1 MAFEVPVTPR
11 RVKVYELQHEN
22 WHDRGTGFCIG
33 DVVNEEAYI
42 LVKSE
47 EEIDRLLLEAKIYKE
62 VQYQKQQ
69 DTLIVWTDPDETDL
83 ALSFQEGEG
92 CAAIWDFITE
102 VQKHL
107 GLDDN
112 QSEDANDIQNG
123 SITLPPEPTLGALP
137 DIERSL
143 TLASHTQYGRDSITR
158 DVQDLDYIAKLIPLL
173 SMAEDLESLP
183 DLHSLCRIMK
193 LIILMN
199 DNTILEQ
206 ILLDEY
212 IVGVVG
218 ILEYDPE
225 FPLHKANHRDYIS
238 DGSRFKE
245 VVPIPDNAIR
255 NKIKYTFRL
264 QYLKDVVL
272 ARLLDDPTFSM
283 LSSMIYF
290 YQVDILNFLQ
300 HNEEFTSELF
310 GIFRSSPSSSQGL
323 EDLQREDSEMKEHA
337 AQQTIQKKR
346 DAVRF
351 IHQFCLTAKNLQPQQ
366 RSFLYTSFVKK
377 GLFDVIDFALRDDIP
392 NVRIAGTELILSIID
407 HDPSFV
413 RSVVLK
419 KANENTSI
427 IDTLIDLLLTESDF
441 GVTSQVSEAIQIL
454 LDPTSGQPLE
464 ALRKTADMFL
474 RQRPD
479 DPEIEIFLDSF
490 YSQSVQRLFQ
500 NLADL
505 QSSDILKNMS
515 LQVAALYGCLCD
527 LVCAFIRL
535 HGYRSRSF
543 FVESNVLANISQL
556 FGSSHK
562 SLRLAA
568 LRCFRQCLGTN
579 DEFYYRF
586 LIKKRLFAP
595 VVDLLVEVGSRN
607 NLLNSA
613 CLEFFEFIR
622 AGSSKPD
629 YQRNMKTLVTHVV
642 ELYREQLEKLTFFE
656 TISSLLLRYDQL
668 HDDSMPTSD
677 IAFADAKP
685 TGIPGRGNGLRDLAS
700 DEDEYFNTS
709 DDEEDQ
715 LLEEPV
721 ETSAGNI
728 PESAGLKTRDT
739 SDASDTVGDLII
751 GLPSVPVSD
760 KTIDSAGGISEA
772 GHSNESLETVNETVK
787 WLSRVKRQAAHAI
800 SPDSEQHISLTPL
813 QSLGEKRRRDEA
825 QQEEDDE
832 LVKLSSKKT
841 KSGGFAPKSSS
852 SSTAA
857 QGSNTATTKKGFL
870 SSVNKKISISFG
882 SKRFKDKE
890 EASK

>member
-1 MAFEVPVTPR
+1 MSFEVPVTPR

-33 DVVNEEAYI
+33 EVVNEEAYI

-47 EEIDRLLLEAKIYKE
+47 DEVDRFLLEAKIYKE

-69 DTLIVWTDPDETDL
+69 DTLIVWTDPDEIDL

-92 CAAIWDFITE
+92 CAAIWEFITE
-102 VQKHL
+102 VQRHL

-112 QSEDANDIQNG
+112 QSEDAIDIHNG
-123 SITLPPEPTLGALP
+123 AIALPPEPTLGVLH

-143 TLASHTQYGRDSITR
+143 TIASHTQFGRDSITR
-158 DVQDLDYIAKLIPLL
+158 DVQDMDYIAKLIPLL

-183 DLHSLCRIMK
+183 DLHALCRIMK

-199 DNTILEQ
+199 DNAILEQ
-206 ILLDEY
+206 ILLDDY

-225 FPLHKANHRDYIS
+225 FPTHKANHRDYIS
-238 DGSRFKE
+238 DSSRFKE

-290 YQVDILNFLQ
+290 YQVDILNYLQ

-310 GIFRSSPSSSQGL
+310 GIFGHSPSSSPAA
-323 EDLQREDSEMKEHA
+323 ENSPRNNLQQSSQRNL
-337 AQQTIQKKR
+337 QKKR

-366 RSFLYTSFVKK
+366 RSFLYTNFVKK

-392 NVRIAGTELILSIID
+392 NVRIAGTELILAIID

-413 RSVVLK
+413 RCAVLK
-419 KANENTSI
+419 KADENTSI
-427 IDTLIDLLLTESDF
+427 IDTLIDLFLSESDF

-464 ALRKTADMFL
+464 ALRKTADVFL
-474 RQRPD
+474 RQRAD

-490 YSQSVQRLFQ
+490 YTQSVQRLFQ
-500 NLADL
+500 KLTDL
-505 QSSDILKNMS
+505 QSSDTLKNMS
-515 LQVAALYGCLCD
+515 MRVAALYGCLCD

-535 HGYRSRSF
+535 HGYRSRSY
-543 FVESNVLANISQL
+543 FVESNVLANIGQL

-595 VVDLLVEVGSRN
+595 IVDLLVEVGSRN

-629 YQRNMKTLVTHVV
+629 YQRNMKTLITHIV
-642 ELYREQLEKLTFFE
+642 ELYREQLEKLVSFD
-656 TISSLLLRYDQL
+656 TIKSLLLRYDQL
-668 HDDSMPTSD
+668 HDQSIPSCDVALSD
-677 IAFADAKP
+677 PKL
-685 TGIPGRGNGLRDLAS
+685 GCIPGRGNGVRDLVS

-709 DDEEDQ
+709 DEEEDH
-715 LLEEPV
+715 LLQQPVATSALNISELSGLAEPAGDSSGISKLLTESENV
-721 ETSAGNI
+721 ETMSG
-728 PESAGLKTRDT
+728 SGSGL
-739 SDASDTVGDLII
+739 SDASNSKAFSQALHETDQTTKALSEVKTQLPQATSLDL
-751 GLPSVPVSD
+751 VP
-760 KTIDSAGGISEA
+760 T
-772 GHSNESLETVNETVK
+772 
-787 WLSRVKRQAAHAI
+787 
-800 SPDSEQHISLTPL
+800 SLTPL
-813 QSLGEKRRRDEA
+813 QALGEKRRRDESK
-825 QQEEDDE
+825 QEEDDE

-841 KSGGFAPKSSS
+841 RSGGFSPRSPPSSG
-852 SSTAA
+852 AI
-857 QGSNTATTKKGFL
+857 QGVNTATAKKGFL
-870 SSVNKKISISFG
+870 SSMNKKISISFG
-882 SKRFKDKE
+882 SKRFKDKGE
-890 EASK
+890 MPK

>member
-1 MAFEVPVTPR
+1 MSFEVPVTPR

-33 DVVNEEAYI
+33 EIVNEEAYI

-47 EEIDRLLLEAKIYKE
+47 EEIDKFLLEARIYKE

-92 CAAIWDFITE
+92 CATIWEFITE

-112 QSEDANDIQNG
+112 QSDDANDVQNG
-123 SITLPPEPTLGALP
+123 SITLPPEPTLGTLP

-158 DVQDLDYIAKLIPLL
+158 NIQDLDYIRKLIPLL

-199 DNTILEQ
+199 DNTIMEQ

-225 FPLHKANHRDYIS
+225 FPTHKANHRDYIS
-238 DGSRFKE
+238 DRSRFKE
-245 VVPIPDNAIR
+245 VVPIPDNGIR
-255 NKIKYTFRL
+255 NKIKYIFRL

-290 YQVDILNFLQ
+290 YQVDVLSYLQ

-310 GIFRSSPSSSQGL
+310 GIFRSTPTSSQELESLQSGDTDYADGL
-323 EDLQREDSEMKEHA
+323 AQHA
-337 AQQTIQKKR
+337 LQKKR

-366 RSFLYTSFVKK
+366 RSLLYTNFIKK

-419 KANENTSI
+419 TANENTSI
-427 IDTLIDLLLTESDF
+427 IDTLIDLLLSGSDF

-474 RQRPD
+474 RQRAD
-479 DPEIEIFLDSF
+479 DPEIEMFLDSF
-490 YSQSVQRLFQ
+490 YNQSVQRLFQ
-500 NLADL
+500 RLTDLNSADKL
-505 QSSDILKNMS
+505 RHMPPH
-515 LQVAALYGCLCD
+515 VATLYGCLCD

-543 FVESNVLANISQL
+543 FVESNVLANISTL

-579 DEFYYRF
+579 DEFYCRF
-586 LIKKRLFAP
+586 LVKKRLFAP
-595 VVDLLVEVGSRN
+595 VVDLLEEVSSRN

-613 CLEFFEFIR
+613 CLEFFEFVR
-622 AGSSKPD
+622 TGSSKPD
-629 YQRNMKTLVTHVV
+629 YQRNMKTIVTHIV
-642 ELYREQLEKLTFFE
+642 ETYRDRLEMLTSFE
-656 TISSLLLRYDQL
+656 TIRSLLWRYDQL
-668 HDDSMPTSD
+668 HDDSAPPTELAVTDSML
-677 IAFADAKP
+677 A
-685 TGIPGRGNGLRDLAS
+685 TIPSRGNGLRDLAP

-715 LLEEPV
+715 PLEEPV
-721 ETSAGNI
+721 ATSVAKI
-728 PESAGLKTRDT
+728 PGPGDDKANVIA
-739 SDASDTVGDLII
+739 DASRNDDII
-751 GLPSVPVSD
+751 IDVPSVQTDD
-760 KTIDSAGGISEA
+760 KSPSSSAVISETL
-772 GHSNESLETVNETVK
+772 GSGESLVNRLLEG
-787 WLSRVKRQAAHAI
+787 KREAAD
-800 SPDSEQHISLTPL
+800 SNPPDLDPGGPTPL
-813 QSLGEKRRRDEA
+813 QVLGEKRRRDEA
-825 QQEEDDE
+825 KQQEDDDE

-841 KSGGFAPKSSS
+841 RSSS
-852 SSTAA
+852 FVPRSPSSGTGLGNNAATA
-857 QGSNTATTKKGFL
+857 KKGFL
-870 SSVNKKISISFG
+870 SNMNKKISISFG

>member
-1 MAFEVPVTPR
+1 MSFEVPVTPR

-22 WHDRGTGFCIG
+22 WHDRGTGFCVGEI
-33 DVVNEEAYI
+33 VNEEAYI

-47 EEIDRLLLEAKIYKE
+47 DEALRFLLEAKIYKE

-92 CAAIWDFITE
+92 CAAIWEFITE
-102 VQKHL
+102 VQRHL

-112 QSEDANDIQNG
+112 QSEDAIDIHNG
-123 SITLPPEPTLGALP
+123 AITLPLEPTLGSLH

-143 TLASHTQYGRDSITR
+143 TIASHTQFGRDSITR
-158 DVQDLDYIAKLIPLL
+158 DVQDMDYIGKLIPLL

-183 DLHSLCRIMK
+183 DLHALCRIMK

-199 DNTILEQ
+199 DNAILEQ
-206 ILLDEY
+206 ILLDDY

-225 FPLHKANHRDYIS
+225 FPTHKANHRDYIS
-238 DGSRFKE
+238 DSSRFKE

-290 YQVDILNFLQ
+290 YQVDILNYLQ

-310 GIFRSSPSSSQGL
+310 GIFRNSPSSPPVAGNFPGDNL
-323 EDLQREDSEMKEHA
+323 EIKEQPSRQNLQR
-337 AQQTIQKKR
+337 KR

-366 RSFLYTSFVKK
+366 RSFLYTNFVKK

-392 NVRIAGTELILSIID
+392 NVRIAGTELILAIID

-413 RSVVLK
+413 RGAVLK

-427 IDTLIDLLLTESDF
+427 IDTLIDLFLSESDF

-464 ALRKTADMFL
+464 ALRKTADVFL
-474 RQRPD
+474 RQRAD

-490 YSQSVQRLFQ
+490 YSQSVHRLFQ
-500 NLADL
+500 KLTDL
-505 QSSDILKNMS
+505 QSPHKLKNMT
-515 LQVAALYGCLCD
+515 LRVAALYGCLCD

-535 HGYRSRSF
+535 HGYRSRSY
-543 FVESNVLANISQL
+543 FVESNVLANISHL

-629 YQRNMKTLVTHVV
+629 YQRNMKTLITHIV
-642 ELYREQLEKLTFFE
+642 ELYREKLENLVSFD
-656 TISSLLLRYDQL
+656 TIKSLLLRYDQL
-668 HDDSMPTSD
+668 HDYSIPACDVAIS
-677 IAFADAKP
+677 DAKLG
-685 TGIPGRGNGLRDLAS
+685 GIPGRGNGHRDLAS

-709 DDEEDQ
+709 DEEEDHQ
-715 LLEEPV
+715 LEQPIATNSL
-721 ETSAGNI
+721 NI
-728 PESAGLKTRDT
+728 PESSDLAQRACDSSGTAKLLTEPDDDLT
-739 SDASDTVGDLII
+739 MSPFVSIVDASN
-751 GLPSVPVSD
+751 SKASPVALRETAKESSGM
-760 KTIDSAGGISEA
+760 KAQMPLAT
-772 GHSNESLETVNETVK
+772 SLELAPTS
-787 WLSRVKRQAAHAI
+787 LSPIQA
-800 SPDSEQHISLTPL
+800 
-813 QSLGEKRRRDEA
+813 LGEKRRRDA
-825 QQEEDDE
+825 SKQEEDDE

-841 KSGGFAPKSSS
+841 KPGALSPKSPPSS
-852 SSTAA
+852 GAA
-857 QGSNTATTKKGFL
+857 QAVNTATAKKGFL
-870 SSVNKKISISFG
+870 SSMNKKISISFG
-882 SKRFKDKE
+882 SKRFKDKGE
-890 EASK
+890 MSK

>member
-92 CAAIWDFITE
+92 CAAIWEFITE

-112 QSEDANDIQNG
+112 QSEEGNDIQNG
-123 SITLPPEPTLGALP
+123 SISLPPEPTLGALP

-158 DVQDLDYIAKLIPLL
+158 DVQDLDYIGKLIPLL

-225 FPLHKANHRDYIS
+225 FPTHKANHRDYIS

-290 YQVDILNFLQ
+290 YQVDILNYLQ

-310 GIFRSSPSSSQGL
+310 GIFRK
-323 EDLQREDSEMKEHA
+323 MKEHG

-427 IDTLIDLLLTESDF
+427 IDTLIDLLLTETDF

-505 QSSDILKNMS
+505 QSSDKLKNMS

-586 LIKKRLFAP
+586 LIKKKLFSP

-622 AGSSKPD
+622 A
-629 YQRNMKTLVTHVV
+629 RNMKTLVTHVV
-642 ELYREQLEKLTFFE
+642 ELYREQLEKLAFFE
-656 TISSLLLRYDQL
+656 TIRSLLLRYDQL

-677 IAFADAKP
+677 IALADAKL

-721 ETSAGNI
+721 ETGAVNF
-728 PESAGLKTRDT
+728 PEPSGVKARGT
-739 SDASDTVGDLII
+739 SDASEADGDLII
-751 GLPSVPVSD
+751 DLPSAPVGD
-760 KTIDSAGGISEA
+760 ETIGPSVGISEA
-772 GHSNESLETVNETVK
+772 LQSNESLETVNETVK
-787 WLSRVKRQAAHAI
+787 WLSRVKRQAAYAI
-800 SPDSEQHISLTPL
+800 SPDSEPTSLTPL
-813 QSLGEKRRRDEA
+813 QVLGEKRRRDEA
-825 QQEEDDE
+825 KQDDDDE

-841 KSGGFAPKSSS
+841 RSGGFSPKSPSSS
-852 SSTAA
+852 SAA
-857 QGSNTATTKKGFL
+857 QGSNATTTKKGFL

-890 EASK
+890 EAPK